1 MSAPAPERPSGLQE
15 AKSQACAVIDQ
26 LAGDLVAVSH
36 RLHAHPELAWHERRS
51 ASLLASAL
59 DRGGLRTERGA
70 CGLPT
75 SFAGRAGTG
84 GPLVVI
90 CCEYDALPGLGHAC
104 GHNVIAAAGLGAGLA
119 LARLA
124 ERLGGRVTV
133 LGTPAEERGGG
144 KILLLQRGAFDGAHA
159 ALLAHPSSEEV
170 VMPPIN
176 ANTTIEVVMLGRAAH
191 ASMHPEQGVN
201 ALDALVL
208 GYMGIGALRQHL
220 VPTDKVHGIVTYG
233 GSAPN
238 VVPARAAGRFM
249 VRSADQAG
257 LRPLRHRVLACFQ
270 AGADAA
276 GASMRCRTVGPEYA
290 EMWHNLPLAAAWEA
304 NAVRLGRRPGWP
316 GAVPPTTA
324 GSTDMGNVSQLVP
337 AIHPKLAISPPD
349 VAQHSP
355 GFAVWATR
363 PAADRAVID
372 AAKALAMTTI
382 DVWLRPELRAI
393 MCAAFDERRRASV
406 TPGSAAS
413 GPAPRPGRPPRAG
426 RAPGQKPGRKPGPTV
441 PAAGWPG
448 AAAGPGR

>member
-1 MSAPAPERPSGLQE
+1 MSAPAPGRLSGLQA
-15 AKSQACAVIDQ
+15 AKTQACAVVDE

-36 RLHAHPELAWHERRS
+36 QLHAYPELAWHERHS
-51 ASLLASAL
+51 AALLASAL
-59 DRGGLRTERGA
+59 DRGGLRTEVGA
-70 CGLPT
+70 YGLPT

-90 CCEYDALPGLGHAC
+90 CCEYDALPELGHAC

-119 LARLA
+119 LAALA
-124 ERLGGRVTV
+124 DRLGGRVTV
-133 LGTPAEERGGG
+133 LGTPAEEGGGG
-144 KILLLQRGAFDGAHA
+144 KIVLAGRRAFADADA
-159 ALLAHPSSEEV
+159 ALLAHPSSNEV

-176 ANTTIEVVMLGRAAH
+176 ANSTIEVVMVGRAAH

-208 GYMGIGALRQHL
+208 GYMGVAALRQHL
-220 VPTDKVHGIVTYG
+220 VPTDKVHGIVTDG
-233 GSAPN
+233 GSSPN
-238 VVPARAAGRFM
+238 VVPDRAAGRFM

-257 LRPLRHRVLACFQ
+257 LRPLRRRVLGCFQ

-276 GASMRCRTVGPEYA
+276 GAGMRSRTVGPEYA
-290 EMWHNLPLAAAWEA
+290 EMWHNLPLAAAWAA
-304 NAVRLGRRPGWP
+304 NAVRLGRRLGRA
-316 GAVPPTTA
+316 GTVPPTTA

-349 VAQHSP
+349 VNQHSP
-355 GFAVWATR
+355 GFAVWAAR

-382 DVWLRPELRAI
+382 DVWLRPELRAA
-393 MCAAFDERRRASV
+393 MRAAFDERRRASV
-406 TPGSAAS
+406 TPGSAAP
-413 GPAPRPGRPPRAG
+413 GPALRPRRPARPGPM
-426 RAPGQKPGRKPGPTV
+426 V

>member
-1 MSAPAPERPSGLQE
+1 MTVAASGRPSRLRA
-15 AKSQACAVIDQ
+15 AKAQACAVVDE

-36 RLHAHPELAWHERRS
+36 QLHAHPELSWHEQRS
-51 ASLLASAL
+51 AAMLAGAL
-59 DRGGLRTERGA
+59 DRGGLRTETSA
-70 CGLPT
+70 YGLPT
-75 SFAGRAGTG
+75 SFAGRAGAG

-124 ERLGGRVTV
+124 GQLGGRVTV

-144 KILLLQRGAFDGAHA
+144 KILLVRRRAFADAEA
-159 ALLAHPSSEEV
+159 ALLAHPASEEI

-208 GYMGIGALRQHL
+208 GYMGVAALRQHL
-220 VPTDKVHGIVTYG
+220 VPTDKVHGVITDG
-233 GSAPN
+233 GSSPN
-238 VVPARAAGRFM
+238 VVPDQAAGRFM
-249 VRSADQAG
+249 VRSADRAG
-257 LRPLRHRVLACFQ
+257 LGPLRRRVLACFQ

-276 GASMRCRTVGPEYA
+276 GAGMRSRTVGPEYA
-290 EMWHNLPLAAAWEA
+290 ELWHNLPLAAAWEA
-304 NAVRLGRRPGWP
+304 NAVRLGRRPGRP
-316 GAVPPTTA
+316 GAVPPTAA
-324 GSTDMGNVSQLVP
+324 GSTDMGNVSQVVP

-355 GFAVWATR
+355 GFAVWAAR

-382 DVWLRPELRAI
+382 DVWLRPELRAA
-393 MCAAFDERRRASV
+393 MRAVFDERLQASV
-406 TPGSAAS
+406 TPRSAAP
-413 GPAPRPGRPPRAG
+413 GPASRPGRPARAG
-426 RAPGQKPGRKPGPTV
+426 RMV
-441 PAAGWPG
+441 PAGGWPA

>member
-1 MSAPAPERPSGLQE
+1 MSATATGWPSGLRA
-15 AKSQACAVIDQ
+15 AKSQACAVVDK

-36 RLHAHPELAWHERRS
+36 QLHAQPELAWQERRS
-51 ASLLASAL
+51 AALLASAL
-59 DRGGLRTERGA
+59 DRGGLRAELGTY
-70 CGLPT
+70 GLPT
-75 SFAGRAGTG
+75 SFAGRAGIR

-124 ERLGGRVTV
+124 DWLGGRVTV
-133 LGTPAEERGGG
+133 LGTPAEEGGGG
-144 KILLLQRGAFDGAHA
+144 KILLLRRGAFDGAHA

-176 ANTTIEVVMLGRAAH
+176 ANSTIEVVMLGRAAH

-208 GYMGIGALRQHL
+208 GYLGVGALRQHL
-220 VPTDKVHGIVTYG
+220 VPTDKVHGIVTDG

-249 VRSADQAG
+249 VRSANQAG
-257 LRPLRHRVLACFQ
+257 LRPLRRRVLACFQ
-270 AGADAA
+270 AGANAA
-276 GASMRCRTVGPEYA
+276 GASMRSRTVGLEYV

-304 NAVRLGRRPGWP
+304 NAVRLGRRPGRP

-337 AIHPKLAISPPD
+337 AIHPKLAISPPG

-355 GFAVWATR
+355 GFAVWAAR

-382 DVWLRPELRAI
+382 DIWLRPELRAA
-393 MCAAFDERRRASV
+393 MRAAFDEPRRVSV
-406 TPGSAAS
+406 TLGSAAP

-426 RAPGQKPGRKPGPTV
+426 REPGRKPGPTI

-448 AAAGPGR
+448 AAARPGR